1 MNQRI
6 YACAKASASVTF
18 TANQS
23 CSWFSPWQQMN
34 WQDEFSN
41 SKKRYASDIIIIII
55 RSITEAADG
64 RDSGNE
70 GWDEERDYKDREKQ
84 RWRDRDGEITA
95 GYICSLTSTYWW
107 SSEERRKKWF
117 SEWMSINHVFFLN
130 HYFKQSKVARN
141 HSFIKKMKLESFLC
155 IILMTSINIF
165 MQYSHY
171 CNAVFLFLYIYNN
184 AMINELKPEQKY
196 SDGV

>member
-1 MNQRI
+1 MRVELTELKQIGVNQRI

-84 RWRDRDGEITA
+84 RWRDNSRIYLFSDLHILM
-95 GYICSLTSTYWW
+95 IIW
-107 SSEERRKKWF
+107 RKK
-117 SEWMSINHVFFLN
+117 
-130 HYFKQSKVARN
+130 
-141 HSFIKKMKLESFLC
+141 KKM
-155 IILMTSINIF
+155 IF
-165 MQYSHY
+165 RVNVNKS
-171 CNAVFLFLYIYNN
+171 CFFFKSLF
-184 AMINELKPEQKY
+184 
-196 SDGV
+196 